1 MEADARLV
9 LAGILREAGES
20 GWTTEARESV
30 ELYERKGNL
39 VGVRRAKA
47 LSEAAS

>member
-1 MEADARLV
+1 MVIGYDGTY
-9 LAGILREAGES
+9 LAGTYKRLG
-20 GWTTEARESV
+20 